1 MGRAYAGIL
10 GPLAFSTVTI
20 RGVLHHAGSMST
32 MKIATVALVLFAAFG
47 YLVGAI
53 AEMTVRDSVL
63 SQFQESLTAKPEEE
77 GKVTE

>member
-1 MGRAYAGIL
+1 
-10 GPLAFSTVTI
+10 
-20 RGVLHHAGSMST
+20 

-63 SQFQESLTAKPEEE
+63 SQFQERLTAKPEEE

>member
-20 RGVLHHAGSMST
+20 RGCLHHAGSMST
-32 MKIATVALVLFAAFG
+32 MKIATVTLVLFAAFG